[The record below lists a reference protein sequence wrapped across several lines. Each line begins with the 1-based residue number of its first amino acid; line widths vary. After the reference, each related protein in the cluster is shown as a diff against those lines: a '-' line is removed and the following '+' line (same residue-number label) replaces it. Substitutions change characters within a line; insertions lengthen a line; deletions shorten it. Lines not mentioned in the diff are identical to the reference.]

1 MSDRINVTKKTNK
14 DGSESMTYSKSWDK
28 NGMHHRIE
36 VSKVEGGYI
45 IEESK
50 HGHPKDQGD
59 KAEYIDERKQRVST
73 ENPFKEKDK
82 KEDEK
87 MFGFV
92 DNPSLI

>member
-1 MSDRINVTKKTNK
+1 MSDRVQVEKKTNK
-14 DGSESMTYSKSWDK
+14 DGSESVSYSKSWEK
-28 NGMHHRIE
+28 NGLHHRIE
-36 VSKVEGGYI
+36 ISKVDGGYI

-50 HGHPKDQGD
+50 HGRPKDGGED
-59 KAEYIDERKQRVST
+59 AEYIDERKQRVST
-73 ENPFKEKDK
+73 ENPFEKEA